1 MPHWKRNLALL
12 WVSQLFV
19 MVGFASTMPFIPLF
33 VSDHLGISDP
43 GPRGAVVAAFSF
55 AATLGYGIFNP
66 VWGALSDRVGVKP
79 MLLRGTFS
87 GVSAASSDSVSIISF
102 FKKPSTFFISALPFS
117 GLPVIQT
124 QPMIMDRKRIYH
136 VPEFLN
142 SLFFRNPGKRKPD
155 QPHS

>member
-43 GPRGAVVAAFSF
+43 GPRGAVVASFSF

-66 VWGALSDRVGVKP
+66 LWGALSDR
-79 MLLRGTFS
+79 RGS
-87 GVSAASSDSVSIISF
+87 SSRSASSPPRWRGRPPPRRS
-102 FKKPSTFFISALPFS
+102 
-117 GLPVIQT
+117 
-124 QPMIMDRKRIYH
+124 
-136 VPEFLN
+136 
-142 SLFFRNPGKRKPD
+142 
-155 QPHS
+155 